1 MKPVNNKSLVAFLF
15 DQMEKLNNKEI
26 EKEDALA
33 QVAIA
38 KQINS
43 HMRYELERSK
53 TLMQLTQHNA
63 IYKDGTNIRE
73 IESKNF
79 D

>member
-15 DQMEKLNNKEI
+15 DQMEKLKTGET
-26 EKEDALA
+26 KREDALA
-33 QVAIA
+33 QVQLA

-43 HMRYELERSK
+43 QMRYELERARVV
-53 TLMQLTQHNA
+53 MQLSQHNA
-63 IYKDGTNIRE
+63 VFKDGTNIRE